1 MTRLYSIRL
10 QVWLIL
16 ACQCAVIAVGI
27 FAAAGQIDQLRSIAG
42 TAPALDALV
51 RTAEIDL
58 VVFLIVGATLA
69 SWTARSLSTRTVEVY
84 TAFTKIFEGCFPR
97 LTATINGLANG
108 DLTARYTPVCKP
120 MPVRGNDE
128 ITQLAVLHNRL
139 LTEGFYIF
147 AEQLATG
154 FERLATVISS
164 VAVAS
169 HQLRT
174 SSDEVSQTSGEA
186 NTMIERI
193 VGDIASVARGAE
205 EQAGR
210 TTEVAGAA
218 EELARSSDQISLGAS
233 NQADAVR
240 GAAAAVAGL
249 ETEIAAT
256 TALAQSLAKA
266 AVTAR
271 EEASSGSTAVDETAA
286 SMRRVF
292 DESKAVEKTII
303 SLTSRSEA
311 VTEIVSTIEDIADQT
326 NLLALNAAIEAAR
339 AGEHG
344 RGFAVVADEVR
355 KLAERSSVST
365 QQVNTILTAIR
376 REIVEASESMASS
389 LTAIELGL
397 QLAARAT
404 GALATLGS
412 ATDTTKQVAEDMSS
426 RATTMQT
433 GSNALTDSVSSV
445 SAIVEE
451 NASAS
456 AEIGKT
462 IFSLTSALVPM
473 GSAAKAQSAA
483 AEAVASSAST
493 VHKQV
498 EQLNRSAQAVESQAD
513 ELRKLVDRF
522 KLGPADTPMKRIGPI
537 RAKGAPLLAK

>member
-1 MTRLYSIRL
+1 
-10 QVWLIL
+10 
-16 ACQCAVIAVGI
+16 
-27 FAAAGQIDQLRSIAG
+27 
-42 TAPALDALV
+42 
-51 RTAEIDL
+51 
-58 VVFLIVGATLA
+58 
-69 SWTARSLSTRTVEVY
+69 
-84 TAFTKIFEGCFPR
+84 
-97 LTATINGLANG
+97 
-108 DLTARYTPVCKP
+108 
-120 MPVRGNDE
+120 
-128 ITQLAVLHNRL
+128 
-139 LTEGFYIF
+139 
-147 AEQLATG
+147 
-154 FERLATVISS
+154 
-164 VAVAS
+164 
-169 HQLRT
+169 
-174 SSDEVSQTSGEA
+174 
-186 NTMIERI
+186 
-193 VGDIASVARGAE
+193 
-205 EQAGR
+205 
-210 TTEVAGAA
+210 
-218 EELARSSDQISLGAS
+218 
-233 NQADAVR
+233 
-240 GAAAAVAGL
+240 
-249 ETEIAAT
+249 
-256 TALAQSLAKA
+256 
-266 AVTAR
+266 
-271 EEASSGSTAVDETAA
+271 
-286 SMRRVF
+286 MRRVF

-376 REIVEASESMASS
+376 REIVEASGSMASS
-389 LTAIELGL
+389 LTAIELSL

-433 GSNALTDSVSSV
+433 ASNALTDNVSSV

-462 IFSLTSALVPM
+462 IVSLTSALVPM

-498 EQLNRSAQAVESQAD
+498 EHLNHTAQSVENQAD
-513 ELRKLVDRF
+513 ELQKLVDQF
-522 KLGPADTPMKRIGPI
+522 KLGGVPAGTPMRRVGPS
-537 RAKGAPLLAK
+537 RSKGTQMLAR